1 MGSTAASIRDLY
13 VFLLG
18 ICDGD
23 SRMCDALW
31 SVLMGDEQ
39 ATDAAKAAGVHKG
52 TMART
57 LARVKANETFQRM
70 TLAANGKAT
79 NGAPQSV

>member
-18 ICDGD
+18 ICEGNATV
-23 SRMCDALW
+23 CDALW

-39 ATDAAKAAGVHKG
+39 AANAAEAAGVHKS
-52 TMART
+52 TMSRL
-57 LARVKANETFQRM
+57 LARVKSNETFQRM
-70 TLAANGKAT
+70 TLEANGKAT